1 MADFLKQPS
10 EEFTIALDF
19 SADLES
25 GETIAD
31 KTVTAIDVADSSD
44 QTSTIIVSSSIDGSR
59 VRVRIQAGTNGHDYK
74 ITAIATTNLSQV
86 YEHEVTM
93 RVREL

>member
-10 EEFTIALDF
+10 EEFTIAVDF
-19 SADLES
+19 SGDLDT
-25 GETIAD
+25 GETLDSAV
-31 KTVTAIDVADSSD
+31 VTATDSTGADV
-44 QTSTIIVSSSIDGSR
+44 TSTIVASDAVSGNAWA
-59 VRVRIQAGTNGHDYK
+59 VRVRAGTAGQDYK
-74 ITAIATTNLSQV
+74 ITVVATTSDSQV

>member
-10 EEFTIALDF
+10 EEFTIAVDF
-19 SADLES
+19 SGDLDT
-25 GETIAD
+25 GETLDSAV
-31 KTVTAIDVADSSD
+31 VTATDSAGTDV
-44 QTSTIIVSSSIDGSR
+44 TSTIVASDAVSGSTWA
-59 VRVRIQAGTNGHDYK
+59 VRVRAGTAGQDYK
-74 ITAIATTNLSQV
+74 ITVTATTSDSQV

>member
-19 SADLES
+19 SGDLDT
-25 GETIAD
+25 GETLSSAV
-31 KTVTAIDVADSSD
+31 VTATDSAGTDVTATIVVSD
-44 QTSTIIVSSSIDGSR
+44 AVSGDTWA
-59 VRVRIQAGTNGHDYK
+59 VRVQAGTAGSDYK
-74 ITAIATTNLSQV
+74 ITVVVTTSTGQV
-86 YEHEVTM
+86 YEHEVMM